1 MEPNDISRPFL
12 KASTAGAGAVA
23 ASGDVAGQV
32 ARAATTTASYDAWM
46 FINSFPWDL
55 IAKIAAAI
63 YGVAVLSE
71 WIWKKAVRPFCE
83 SRGWLKRRRRIMTVQ
98 EFEAEEP
105 L

>member
-1 MEPNDISRPFL
+1 MDHNDISRPFL

-23 ASGDVAGQV
+23 ASTDVAGQV

-63 YGVAVLSE
+63 YGVLVLSE
-71 WIWKKAVRPFCE
+71 WIWKKAIRPFCE
-83 SRGWLKRRRRIMTVQ
+83 SRGWWKRRSRR
-98 EFEAEEP
+98 EAEESDKVP

>member
-1 MEPNDISRPFL
+1 MDHNDISRPFL

-23 ASGDVAGQV
+23 ASTDVAGQV

-46 FINSFPWDL
+46 LINSVPWDL

-71 WIWKKAVRPFCE
+71 WMWKKAIRPFCE